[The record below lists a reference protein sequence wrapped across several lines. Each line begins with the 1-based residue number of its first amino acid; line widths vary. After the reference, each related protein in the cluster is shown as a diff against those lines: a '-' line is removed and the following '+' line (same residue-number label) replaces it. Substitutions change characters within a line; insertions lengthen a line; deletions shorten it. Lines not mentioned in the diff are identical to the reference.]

1 MLEIAVKDSQFN
13 SGCDV
18 LKSSSN
24 GSLNQVVLSMKEDNF
39 SLELAG
45 IQTVLLMLKETS
57 GDLKVELML

>member
-1 MLEIAVKDSQFN
+1 
-13 SGCDV
+13 

-45 IQTVLLMLKETS
+45 IQTVRLILKDTRVY
-57 GDLKVELML
+57 LKVEPIL